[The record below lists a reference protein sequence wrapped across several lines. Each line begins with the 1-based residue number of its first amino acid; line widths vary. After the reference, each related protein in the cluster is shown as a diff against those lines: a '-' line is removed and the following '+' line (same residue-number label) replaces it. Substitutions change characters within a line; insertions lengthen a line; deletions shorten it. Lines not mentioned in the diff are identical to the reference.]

1 MLPAD
6 HAAVLKLLSGT
17 PSRIAEASKGLNDE
31 QLRRKPAADSWS
43 ANEVLAHLRACA
55 DVWGSSIMA
64 ILTQDRPTLRYI
76 SPRTWIKK
84 TNYTDLEFAASFRA
98 YTDQRQDLLQLL
110 RALPHEDWLRA
121 AIVKAATKHR
131 EETVFSYAQRMA
143 QHEAGHCE
151 QVERILA
158 AASRKGMP
166 L

>member
-1 MLPAD
+1 
-6 HAAVLKLLSGT
+6 
-17 PSRIAEASKGLNDE
+17 
-31 QLRRKPAADSWS
+31 
-43 ANEVLAHLRACA
+43 
-55 DVWGSSIMA
+55 MA

-84 TNYTDLEFAASFRA
+84 TNYTDLEFGASFRA
-98 YTDQRQDLLQLL
+98 FTDQRQDLLQLL

-121 AIVKAATKHR
+121 AIVKAATKHC

-158 AASRKGMP
+158 GNSRKGKP